1 MGRLASTCHS
11 SPLWLPVTPSSRSH
25 YCALFYLVWR
35 RFGECLGALIVI
47 RINSALHEF
56 RNFVIRLILFA
67 DSFMLIRSQLG
78 FWDSSF
84 YIFVY
89 DCSHF
94 RCTFSF
100 TIRGWGFTS
109 IAHKSV
115 TRHRIVT
122 GIGALGSSECWVPGH
137 VFVLSL
143 GLFLRFPKI
152 VSGTPGFWAPFL
164 LFAPALFLGD
174 HIGPHGDDWQLGL

>member
-1 MGRLASTCHS
+1 MN
-11 SPLWLPVTPSSRSH
+11 
-25 YCALFYLVWR
+25 F
-35 RFGECLGALIVI
+35 LI
-47 RINSALHEF
+47 
-56 RNFVIRLILFA
+56 FVIRLILFA

-100 TIRGWGFTS
+100 AIRGWGFTS

-122 GIGALGSSECWVPGH
+122 GIGALGSSECWVPCH

-143 GLFLRFPKI
+143 GLLLRFPKI
-152 VSGTPGFWAPFL
+152 VSGDPWVLGPVSPFCTGTV
-164 LFAPALFLGD
+164 FG
-174 HIGPHGDDWQLGL
+174 